1 MPHSALSRTL
11 ARVQHQEMPVAL
23 ALIGGLALLV
33 GLAACSG
40 GTGSLEEAEASP
52 RGEPTGEAESSASEP
67 TPTAGAAAESSGPE
81 GASASASTPA
91 ANGGTSSAPTPTT
104 SGGTGSAPTPTASG
118 GTGNE
123 NDDAPGSAEAL
134 NEQKWFV
141 PWESF
146 ASTSTG
152 ETLQA
157 PLEVRWMSAGS
168 ARDGENLVLAIAT
181 ESGNNRIVTLSAN
194 PDPELCTFRD
204 HAMDFPCGDCEMAAR
219 SSAVVVATDSSLYG
233 SNDGG
238 ESYFEIAVL
247 DEPVERLF
255 ISDTWVYARTSLHWL
270 FAPLLEQQGLTL
282 LPWTRAVAHI
292 QGDVALEVTDE
303 EVRLLLANETL
314 GSPRPCAAP
323 SADEPFALGRFDSRV
338 IVACADGAVAIS
350 EDFPVA
356 PFSIWNFD
364 GEIQWVGPSFF
375 VATETSWYSTG
386 TETEGHRVGGQTA
399 LAEDERIWGY
409 AEGARMAFR
418 VTSLGLGMTYTGMIV
433 EP

>member
-1 MPHSALSRTL
+1 
-11 ARVQHQEMPVAL
+11 MPVAVAWIGSL
-23 ALIGGLALLV
+23 ALVV

-40 GTGSLEEAEASP
+40 GTGSLEEAEASLP
-52 RGEPTGEAESSASEP
+52 DEPTGEAESSGSEPTSTTSAAAENSGPEEESASAGTPTASGGTSSVP
-67 TPTAGAAAESSGPE
+67 TPTAS
-81 GASASASTPA
+81 
-91 ANGGTSSAPTPTT
+91 GGTS
-104 SGGTGSAPTPTASG
+104 SAPTPTASG
-118 GTGNE
+118 GTGN
-123 NDDAPGSAEAL
+123 DDAPGSTEASS
-134 NEQKWFV
+134 EQKWFV

-146 ASTSTG
+146 ANIDTG
-152 ETLQA
+152 EALQA
-157 PLEVRWMSAGS
+157 PLEVRWLSAGS
-168 ARDGENLVLAIAT
+168 ARDGENLVVAIAT

-194 PDPELCTFRD
+194 PDPELCAFRD

-219 SSAVVVATDSSLYG
+219 SSVVVVATDSLLYG

-255 ISDTWVYARTSLHWL
+255 ISGTWVYARTSSRWL
-270 FAPLLEQQGLTL
+270 FAPLLEQQALTA

-292 QGDVALEVTDE
+292 QNDVALEVTDE
-303 EVRLLLANETL
+303 AVQLFLANETW

-323 SADEPFALGRFDSRV
+323 STDEPFALGRFDGRV

-350 EDFPVA
+350 EDFPMA
-356 PFSIWNFD
+356 PFSIWNLD

-386 TETEGHRVGGQTA
+386 TETKGHRVGGQTA
-399 LAEDERIWGY
+399 LAADERIWGY

-418 VTSLGLGMTYTGMIV
+418 VTSLGVGMTYTGMIV